1 MDLDKFPAERP
12 ARQTPEGC
20 LVVAIRLPVRIV
32 ALVLIVPARMVWDG
46 LVVAGRFLTDR
57 LFRPVGR
64 ALEWLARAVFVWPFV
79 ALWRYGVVPL
89 GAALGW
95 LFGVL
100 VVAPATVVWDALVVA
115 WRFLADRVFP
125 PVGRALAWL
134 ARAVFVWPF
143 VGLWRFGVVPLG
155 KALGWLFGVLVV
167 VPLTWL
173 YEYVLTPVGH
183 GLAWL
188 TRSFGAGLMWF
199 YARVLTP
206 VGHGVLWV
214 ARGVV
219 WVVTPVGRAV
229 VWCAKGLVW
238 LASTVVTGIVRGIGI
253 ALSAIGV
260 GLYWIARVLFV
271 LPALALWQWVL
282 VPVGHLLAV
291 VGREVAD
298 ALGHGWR
305 IASRISLAV
314 GRFLGTLFRWIFVE
328 PVRWV
333 YQTVL
338 TPVGHV
344 VRDAVVRPVAEVAR
358 TVGRASREAL
368 TAARESVRQ
377 ARADFRRMLF
387 GEPAPVE
394 IVGAREP
401 SGPEARTL
409 GSSTTALT
417 KD

>member
-1 MDLDKFPAERP
+1 
-12 ARQTPEGC
+12 
-20 LVVAIRLPVRIV
+20 
-32 ALVLIVPARMVWDG
+32 
-46 LVVAGRFLTDR
+46 
-57 LFRPVGR
+57 
-64 ALEWLARAVFVWPFV
+64 
-79 ALWRYGVVPL
+79 
-89 GAALGW
+89 
-95 LFGVL
+95 
-100 VVAPATVVWDALVVA
+100 
-115 WRFLADRVFP
+115 
-125 PVGRALAWL
+125 
-134 ARAVFVWPF
+134 
-143 VGLWRFGVVPLG
+143 
-155 KALGWLFGVLVV
+155 
-167 VPLTWL
+167 
-173 YEYVLTPVGH
+173 
-183 GLAWL
+183 
-188 TRSFGAGLMWF
+188 MWF

-401 SGPEARTL
+401 SGPETRTL

>member
-1 MDLDKFPAERP
+1 MDLEKSPADRP

-32 ALVLIVPARMVWDG
+32 ALVLIVPVRM
-46 LVVAGRFLTDR
+46 
-57 LFRPVGR
+57 
-64 ALEWLARAVFVWPFV
+64 
-79 ALWRYGVVPL
+79 
-89 GAALGW
+89 
-95 LFGVL
+95 
-100 VVAPATVVWDALVVA
+100 VWDALVVA
-115 WRFLADRVFP
+115 WRFLTDTVFR
-125 PVGRALAWL
+125 PVGRALGWL

-143 VGLWRFGVVPLG
+143 VGLWRYGVVPLG

-167 VPLTWL
+167 VPLVWL
-173 YEYVLTPVGH
+173 YRSVLTPVGH
-183 GLAWL
+183 GLVWAV
-188 TRSFGAGLMWF
+188 RSFGDGLVWV

-206 VGHGVLWV
+206 LGH
-214 ARGVV
+214 GVV
-219 WVVTPVGRAV
+219 WVLHGVVWVLTPLGRAV
-229 VWCAKGLVW
+229 VWCAKGLAWV
-238 LASTVVTGIVRGIGI
+238 ASTIVTGIGVG
-253 ALSAIGV
+253 LSGIGV
-260 GLYWIARVLFV
+260 GLYWIARVLLV
-271 LPALALWQWVL
+271 LPALALWRWVF
-282 VPVGHLLAV
+282 VPVGRALAV

-298 ALGHGWR
+298 AVGHAWR
-305 IASRISLAV
+305 VASRISLAV

-333 YQTVL
+333 YRTVL

-358 TVGRASREAL
+358 TVGRAGREAL
-368 TAARESVRQ
+368 AAARESVRQ

-394 IVGAREP
+394 AVGRREP
-401 SGPEARTL
+401 SGPETRTL